1 MVLNSIVRHL
11 ALHYPLDSASID
23 SISRMET
30 IFMSRKHWSDLLLI
44 AAAISLVLGAI
55 LSDYSR
61 LLALLAV
68 PFCLIAGT
76 LARRRMN

>member
-1 MVLNSIVRHL
+1 
-11 ALHYPLDSASID
+11 
-23 SISRMET
+23 MET